1 MKKILGSIGFFI
13 CLAICAN
20 AYSYAPALDKA
31 VKLLLKN
38 DYYAAI
44 DECNQLERV
53 LTGNDKAELL
63 YVKGECFSS
72 LGKYEEARDFFK
84 QGINPAKGEIS
95 TKIYIAIADTYFM
108 EHGYDKAISIYKQ
121 LLDKKGADYEAA
133 LLFKLGKAYQR
144 NSKWTKSKYY
154 FDQLEKKYPQSFERE
169 IVKKSS
175 VGGNF
180 FTIQVGCFSSQ
191 GNAEKLRKD
200 LLSKGYAVYVTP
212 FQSNGSKLFRVR
224 VGEYVSLLAAEH
236 TELELKNIEHLPTHI
251 FP

>member
-1 MKKILGSIGFFI
+1 MKKTIGVIGFIACFAV
-13 CLAICAN
+13 CVS
-20 AYSYAPALDKA
+20 AYCYAPALDKA
-31 VKLLLKN
+31 VKLLLEN

-44 DECNQLERV
+44 DECNQLERS
-53 LTGNDKAELL
+53 LIGSDKAELL

-72 LGKYEEARDFFK
+72 LGKYEKARDFLK
-84 QGINPAKGEIS
+84 QAINYAEGEIS

-108 EHGYDKAISIYKQ
+108 QHGYDKAISIYKQ
-121 LLDKKGADYEAA
+121 LLDNNTDYEAA

-154 FDQLEKKYPQSFERE
+154 FNKLAKKYPQSLEMG

-180 FTIQVGCFSSQ
+180 FTIQVGCFSNQ

-200 LLSKGYAVYVTP
+200 LLAKGYSVFVTP

-224 VGEYVSLLAAEH
+224 VGEYVSLIAAEH
-236 TELELKNIEHLPTHI
+236 KELELKNIEHLPTHI